1 MRYTDVC
8 LWQQEMR
15 RSQCC
20 STLKQNKWANISNFP
35 RRWHE
40 PNSLLLL
47 PLGVPRS
54 CTCATPSE
62 ASGPAQAFFQPR
74 GLGNRSRLRLIQQK
88 STNRLP
94 ELIHWGSVG
103 LCGGEGAAPDRKGGA
118 FQQRIEL
125 CSDMSRGLHLGDFLL
140 EKGPWKIRTQ
150 GKKSAVPLVFKLSAD
165 LLPEPWFK
173 PGLMEASGL
182 HWGNWKILWSL

>member
-1 MRYTDVC
+1 MRNTDVL

-15 RSQCC
+15 RSSQCC
-20 STLKQNKWANISNFP
+20 TTLKQNKWANITNFP
-35 RRWHE
+35 KRWHE

-47 PLGVPRS
+47 PLGAPCS
-54 CTCATPSE
+54 CATPSE

-103 LCGGEGAAPDRKGGA
+103 LCGGEGAAPDHGGGA
-118 FQQRIEL
+118 FQQRVEL
-125 CSDMSRGLHLGDFLL
+125 CPVTWVGGYTLGISSSRRVPGKLRRK
-140 EKGPWKIRTQ
+140 EKNVVSP
-150 GKKSAVPLVFKLSAD
+150 
-165 LLPEPWFK
+165 
-173 PGLMEASGL
+173 
-182 HWGNWKILWSL
+182 